1 MAKKKNSNCIA
12 DNNRLITEY
21 ENLEF
26 IQVMPSRAD
35 VKIFNAENKA
45 LMSDPLSLE
54 LMKIESELK
63 KADGDKAIELQKR
76 VLDLSDKIDV
86 KFDSEK
92 AINNLIL
99 ATLKGTKYKK
109 GGFSVNGD
117 IEAFEYSD
125 FEELPFLVYTELSNN
140 TIKLITI
147 QESEKK
153 N

>member
-1 MAKKKNSNCIA
+1 MTKKKNSNCIA

-26 IQVMPSRAD
+26 TQVMPSRAD
-35 VKIFNAENKA
+35 VKIFNAANKD

-54 LMKIESELK
+54 LMKIEPELK
-63 KADGDKAIELQKR
+63 KADGDEAIELQKR
-76 VLDLSDKIDV
+76 VLDLSDKIDAR
-86 KFDSEK
+86 FDSEK

-99 ATLKGTKYKK
+99 ASIKGTKYKK
-109 GGFSVNGD
+109 GGFTVDSK
-117 IEAFEYSD
+117 ESEFKYTD
-125 FEELPFLVYTELSNN
+125 FDDLPWIVYNELSNN

-147 QESEKK
+147 QGDERK